1 MTTSPFPAPTADL
14 MVAFR
19 VLRKTVGDF
28 GLKLGVGPVLLLLV
42 YRRIGQIMVR
52 MERLVAQYQAG
63 TLRRVKPRVAAP
75 KRDDAEKRTRAKPL
89 EVLPRKFGWL
99 RQQMGWQLGG
109 HCGQFET
116 ILHRPEMVEMLV
128 ACPQAIRI
136 LRPLCRMLGM
146 DPRFLQPGVPVV
158 FIPPV
163 AKVVKKRVRKPRPK
177 VDWGNIPL
185 PRGMLAWAKKQGFGK
200 VPRD

>member
-1 MTTSPFPAPTADL
+1 

-19 VLRKTVGDF
+19 ALRKTVGDF
-28 GLKLGVGPVLLLLV
+28 RFKLGVGPVLLLLV

-52 MERLVAQYQAG
+52 IERLVAQYQAD
-63 TLRRVKPRVAAP
+63 TLRRMTARVVVS
-75 KRDDAEKRTRAKPL
+75 KRDDAAERRPCAKPL

-109 HCGQFET
+109 HCGQLET
-116 ILHRPEMVEMLV
+116 VLHRPEMVELLI
-128 ACPQAIRI
+128 AAPQAIRI

-146 DPRFLQPGVPVV
+146 DPRFLQPGVSVL

-177 VDWGNIPL
+177 VDWGNNPL
-185 PRGMLAWAKKQGFGK
+185 PRGMLASAKKQGFGK